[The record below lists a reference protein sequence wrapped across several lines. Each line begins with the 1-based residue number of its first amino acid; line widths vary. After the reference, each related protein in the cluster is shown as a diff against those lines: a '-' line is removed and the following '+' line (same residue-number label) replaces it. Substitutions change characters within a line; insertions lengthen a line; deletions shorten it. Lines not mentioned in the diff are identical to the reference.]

1 MRDALR
7 AEFPGA
13 AGWVGRLRK
22 PTVARE
28 PIRWAFLSAAGAGF
42 ILGGVVGLVLFTVG
56 PIILPATEPRPS
68 WLNSSVVTQT
78 AASIAVGAVAL
89 RSGGLATLALYVLYE
104 LALILAAFPGRQYAC
119 TQFAAR
125 DPSRPFSCDLPGV
138 IVDQW
143 PTWLALTL
151 GAIGSRW
158 LPRPGDEGA
167 NRLLRGAGVYAV
179 VLTVASTLYGVLI
192 YATLSFT
199 ESFSIV
205 SAGIYVLGT
214 ILAGVLAG
222 LVLRRAPVAA
232 RVLVA
237 VLILS
242 SLALAL
248 PMAIN
253 NGRPT
258 MPWEMAL
265 IQWSGV
271 AASVLGAAGLLV
283 GGQLASRD
291 RDADPSSSRGSP

>member
-13 AGWVGRLRK
+13 AGWVGRLRT

-28 PIRWAFLSAAGAGF
+28 PLRWAFLSAAGAGF
-42 ILGGVVGLVLFTVG
+42 ILGALVGLVLFTVA

-89 RSGGLATLALYVLYE
+89 RSGGLSALALYVLYE
-104 LALILAAFPGRQYAC
+104 LALILAAFPGRQYGC

-158 LPRPGDEGA
+158 LLRPRGEGA
-167 NRLLRGAGVYAV
+167 NRLLRGP
-179 VLTVASTLYGVLI
+179 ASTPWC
-192 YATLSFT
+192 SR
-199 ESFSIV
+199 S
-205 SAGIYVLGT
+205 
-214 ILAGVLAG
+214 
-222 LVLRRAPVAA
+222 
-232 RVLVA
+232 
-237 VLILS
+237 
-242 SLALAL
+242 
-248 PMAIN
+248 
-253 NGRPT
+253 RPRCT
-258 MPWEMAL
+258 AF
-265 IQWSGV
+265 
-271 AASVLGAAGLLV
+271 
-283 GGQLASRD
+283 
-291 RDADPSSSRGSP
+291 